1 MKLALVDLV
10 LLDSYLTKS
19 DGLAKHQTLQ
29 SRNFSLEDQILASDF
44 HCRAS

>member
-19 DGLAKHQTLQ
+19 DGLAKLL
-29 SRNFSLEDQILASDF
+29 SLETF
-44 HCRAS
+44 HLRIKF